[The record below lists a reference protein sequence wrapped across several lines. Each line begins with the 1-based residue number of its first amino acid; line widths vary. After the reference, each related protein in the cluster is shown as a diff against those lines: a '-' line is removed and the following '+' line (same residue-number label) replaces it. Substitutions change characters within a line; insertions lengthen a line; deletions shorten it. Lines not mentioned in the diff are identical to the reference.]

1 MVFRSSSGTPSDEIS
16 VLHLHGWEMP
26 VFPSGTTTQCSGWN
40 TGTTYDIVSGP
51 CVSGVLSTLGTEPS
65 HTTARTSTVHSWD
78 VGWSLTVA
86 PSQSPCT
93 PTPADAGSERSK
105 MVDICMC
112 DAHDCPNS
120 KTCRRSPDSGTVPDA
135 YRQTWSN
142 FKQEGKD
149 CHAYWMIPMDVIR
162 ERRRAN

>member
-1 MVFRSSSGTPSDEIS
+1 
-16 VLHLHGWEMP
+16 
-26 VFPSGTTTQCSGWN
+26 
-40 TGTTYDIVSGP
+40 
-51 CVSGVLSTLGTEPS
+51 
-65 HTTARTSTVHSWD
+65 
-78 VGWSLTVA
+78 
-86 PSQSPCT
+86 
-93 PTPADAGSERSK
+93 